1 MEKKLKKWTACNYI
15 IEVTYTDD
23 EKENARNHMI
33 EVFWKDVK
41 IPWFRPGQAPKA
53 MIMEKLNP
61 EYVEMWVYEKLI
73 NEWLK
78 AILDENKD
86 IKFIWEP
93 YDLDKDDAKKT
104 ISVKLDIYPEV
115 EVKDDK
121 WKKNKMKK
129 IESKATDA
137 EVDEALLNLK
147 KNYADYQDTDKIE
160 KDTVSKIAIDFLD
173 KDGTELEKWTVYLWE
188 PEFTDKDFAKF
199 YDQFIWKEKWKDF
212 EIAYKEKELPP
223 TFHKRKSEKDPKKI
237 KVTVKDIKKVV
248 LPEFTEEKIQKL
260 FPDQKDVKNEK
271 ELKTYIKWE
280 IERQKYENELIKAV
294 EDYINEIRWKNMS
307 ITIPQTLIQEEFK
320 SRIKSLEDRL
330 WGENG
335 VKQYFQQLWDEKAR
349 AFVED
354 ISKAAQDS
362 LEKFFILQQIAK
374 ELELDIDWNKGE
386 HLDVEKK
393 LYEKVMWM

>member
-1 MEKKLKKWTACNYI
+1 MEKKLKKWTNCNYI

-23 EKENARNHMI
+23 EKENAKDFMI
-33 EVFWKDVK
+33 KTLWKDVK
-41 IPWFRPGQAPKA
+41 IQWFRPGQAPKA
-53 MIMEKLNP
+53 LIMEKLNP
-61 EYVEMWVYEKLI
+61 EYVEMWIYEKLI

-129 IESKATDA
+129 IESKATDD
-137 EVDEALLNLK
+137 EVEDALINLK
-147 KNYADYQDTDKIE
+147 KNYADYQDTDKID
-160 KDTVSKIAIDFLD
+160 KNTVSKIALDFLD
-173 KDGTELEKWTVYLWE
+173 KDWTELEKWTVYLWE

-271 ELKTYIKWE
+271 DLKAYIKWE

-294 EDYINEIRWKNMS
+294 EEYINDIRWKNMS

-374 ELELDIDWNKGE
+374 ELELDIDWSKGE

-393 LYEKVMWM
+393 LYEKVMWL